1 MIFVVRVA
9 TEAVD
14 AARIAFEAFGV
25 RVQISVSPPDGIA
38 RMRSL
43 LPPGWRPCPS
53 SNVQKRFAIR
63 PDAAGNYVLFRDERP
78 FISHLDID
86 LAFELLE
93 AQVRAYI
100 ALHAP
105 DRIFVHAGVVAYGGH
120 AMVIPGLSFS
130 GKTTLVAALI
140 RAGATYYS
148 DEYAPLDEHGRV
160 HPYPKPLSLRDH
172 RQVQHDHDI
181 ESLGGVAGEQP
192 LPIRLVVATTY
203 SPGALWAPR
212 RLSAGEGV
220 LALLSHTVPAQTRA
234 EQVMR
239 YLTRSVPGATLIE
252 SPRGE
257 ADELAPLLL
266 SALQRSGPIN
276 PG

>member
-1 MIFVVRVA
+1 MRGT

-25 RVQISVSPPDGIA
+25 RAEVSVSPPDGFA
-38 RMRSL
+38 RVHSL
-43 LPPGWRPCPS
+43 LPPGWQPCSRS
-53 SNVQKRFAIR
+53 SVQKRFAIR
-63 PDAAGNYVLFRDERP
+63 PDAAGNFVLLRDERP
-78 FISHLDID
+78 FISHLDVD

-93 AQVRAYI
+93 AQIRAYI

-105 DRIFVHAGVVAYGGH
+105 NRIFVHAGVVAHGGH

-181 ESLGGVAGEQP
+181 ESLGGVAGEEP

-203 SPGALWAPR
+203 SPGAQWAPR
-212 RLSAGEGV
+212 QLSPGEGV
-220 LALLSHTVPAQTRA
+220 LALLSHTVAAQTRA

-239 YLTRSVPGATLIE
+239 YLTQSVPGATLIE

-257 ADELAPLLL
+257 AAELAPLLL
-266 SALQRSGPIN
+266 SELER
-276 PG
+276 